1 MTTMTQDTLAGADR
15 LAMLADLRADAERVL
30 DSVIP
35 PDGDIAY
42 VEFSIGPNVGNH
54 LMWLATMNYLR
65 SRGRRV
71 RYVAHYRNYRGEDL
85 RRAIGGGPILTA
97 GGVGASG
104 LWPPVRRVR
113 HQVIIDNPDNP
124 IVMLPQTVTFRNQ
137 DERSESQA
145 VINAHRNLTLL
156 PRDNISYEE
165 ATASYPSARVLLS
178 PDLAFLLPPQRRR
191 RAADHRMVWL
201 ARDDIESA
209 ALVPPDD
216 VYRFDWALAPY
227 SDWRRAY
234 LVMRFSG
241 VMSRLRNGVR
251 HPAVQSVTNPLLVQ
265 SYEQIAR
272 LMLAYGNRVADRGEI
287 FVTDRMHGHLL
298 ALLRGQ
304 PTILLPD
311 AFGKNRS
318 IYETWSSRFECV
330 HWADSVAEALQMD
343 VALGK
348 GAGRE

>member
-1 MTTMTQDTLAGADR
+1 
-15 LAMLADLRADAERVL
+15 MLAELRDQVEHVL
-30 DSVIP
+30 DSVLP

-65 SRGRRV
+65 SRGRKV
-71 RYVAHYRNYRGEDL
+71 RYVAHYGNYRGEDL

-104 LWPPVRRVR
+104 LWPAVRRVR

-137 DERSESQA
+137 EERSESQA
-145 VINAHRNLTLL
+145 VINAHRDLTLL
-156 PRDNISYEE
+156 PRDLVSLEE
-165 ATASYPSARVLLS
+165 ATASYPSARVILS

-191 RAADHRMVWL
+191 RAADHRVIWL

-209 ALVPPDD
+209 ALIPPDD
-216 VYRFDWALAPY
+216 VFRFDWAVAPY

-241 VMSRLRNGVR
+241 ALSRLRHRVR
-251 HPAVQSVTNPLLVQ
+251 HPAIEDVTNPLLVH

-272 LMLAYGNRVADRGEI
+272 LMLAYGNRVADRGEV

-304 PTILLPD
+304 TTILLPD

-318 IYETWSSRFECV
+318 IYDTWSGRFECV
-330 HWADSVAEALQMD
+330 YWADSVGEALRLD
-343 VALGK
+343 VLA
-348 GAGRE
+348 GAGAVRG